1 MKPLQCLAQGNLR
14 LFLLTYITKELRA
27 KHLGLKVLFAL
38 TFIQCSIGC
47 CGRVGNNFPRLPP
60 LSRHY
65 HCRS

>member
-38 TFIQCSIGC
+38 TFI
-47 CGRVGNNFPRLPP
+47 
-60 LSRHY
+60 
-65 HCRS
+65 